1 MNDLLNGSKNNIRY
15 RLRIRLRKKMYNNFR
30 DMPVWKDSLNL
41 SESIFKLTLTLP
53 KSEDY
58 GLTSQLRRSANSISA
73 NINPVK

>member
-1 MNDLLNGSKNNIRY
+1 
-15 RLRIRLRKKMYNNFR
+15 MYNNFR